1 MMIKRIAYIS
11 VLLLTAAFAS
21 ISPARAEQERDPFF
35 SAGPRS
41 SAPVTSAPDDG
52 TWGRDPFNR
61 PFEGAEKQAPPS
73 GARARGP
80 VLTGI
85 IYSKDVRLAIL
96 GGETFREGSVIGDRK
111 LSEIRAH
118 SVVFLNS
125 AGGTEEVSLEDFSI
139 RK

>member
-1 MMIKRIAYIS
+1 LKKIFHILM
-11 VLLLTAAFAS
+11 LTGAVFVGIVSAQE
-21 ISPARAEQERDPFF
+21 PVPERDPFF

-41 SAPVTSAPDDG
+41 SATISSSRDDG

-61 PFEGAEKQAPPS
+61 PFEGAEHQAPAP
-73 GARARGP
+73 GARVRGL

-85 IYSKDVRLAIL
+85 IYGKEVRLAII

-111 LSEIRAH
+111 LAEIRAH
-118 SVVFLNS
+118 SVVFINS
-125 AGGTEEVSLEDFSI
+125 TGGTEEVSLEDFSM